1 MSDEKDNIKRWITV
15 SDAVRRTNSALS
27 EEIETASNLVE
38 ASTDRLSSQ
47 FRQLVTHANE
57 QSSQL
62 REILA
67 SANQIS
73 LDGEEVDLSTV
84 FNELQANLEG
94 LVDRVIKVSEQ
105 GVTMIYNLEDLLG
118 NVEAAEEC
126 VREIQDITK
135 HTNLLALN
143 AKIEAV
149 RAGEAGAG
157 FSVVA
162 DEVRQLSK
170 NIASLSNRIN
180 EQMNA
185 VSAGVQKGHEM
196 LREVTTLD
204 MSDNILAKEKIH
216 MVMQSVIDQ
225 SQVFG
230 EILGTSLDRSQDISN
245 LIGTMTVGMQFQDR
259 TAQRLSLIRETLSF
273 LSEICGDLERKSREE
288 FPDVQATEEGLAW
301 LETMVSQLHLGEMR
315 ERFIRHA
322 LTGEGDSG
330 LEEMP
335 ESSSEGV
342 AHQDASDDIELF

>member
-1 MSDEKDNIKRWITV
+1 MSDEKETIQRWLTV
-15 SDAVRRTNSALS
+15 SDAVRRTNTALS
-27 EEIETASNLVE
+27 EEIQTASDLVE
-38 ASTDRLSSQ
+38 ASTDQLSSQ

-73 LDGEEVDLSTV
+73 LDGEAVDLSVV
-84 FNELQANLEG
+84 FNDLQVNLEG

-204 MSDNILAKEKIH
+204 MSDNILAKEKIQI
-216 MVMQSVIDQ
+216 VMQSVIDQ

-230 EILGTSLDRSQDISN
+230 DILGNSLDRSQNISN

-273 LSEICGDLERKSREE
+273 LSEICTDLENQSLQEN
-288 FPDVQATEEGLAW
+288 PDVMATEQGLDW
-301 LETMVSQLHLGEMR
+301 LETMVSQMHLGEMR

-322 LTGEGDSG
+322 LKGEGAMDLDAQGDS
-330 LEEMP
+330 
-335 ESSSEGV
+335 SV
-342 AHQDASDDIELF
+342 AHQNASDDIELF